1 MSFEMKEPLP
11 FTVGYVKDG
20 IYTEVYQVQEQDI
33 TETSS
38 GRYSICMSF
47 PETGSY
53 SVVIQKKTADTGST
67 PVPAVL
73 HACLGVNVLGISS
86 GPAWPETG
94 EGKRAGCKWIT
105 AHIFR
110 GKIRTVT

>member
-1 MSFEMKEPLP
+1 MQYHGNQFNTYKIWADKGEGAVVSFEMKEPLP

-53 SVVIQKKTADTGST
+53 SVVIHNTSEE
-67 PVPAVL
+67 AVRFDRL
-73 HACLGVNVLGISS
+73 HYQEIYKDVHVS
-86 GPAWPETG
+86 
-94 EGKRAGCKWIT
+94 
-105 AHIFR
+105 
-110 GKIRTVT
+110 

>member
-1 MSFEMKEPLP
+1 MAEEDSEEKWLMGLTMLPVDSKGNGAVVSFEMKEPLP

-53 SVVIQKKTADTGST
+53 SVVIHNTSEEAIRFDR
-67 PVPAVL
+67 L
-73 HACLGVNVLGISS
+73 HYQEIYKDVHVS
-86 GPAWPETG
+86 
-94 EGKRAGCKWIT
+94 
-105 AHIFR
+105 
-110 GKIRTVT
+110 